1 MPSLNIVVI
10 GINETQP
17 NCIYGYSFQV
27 KLGLLPFHRTLSLN
41 LKVFVKN

>member
-1 MPSLNIVVI
+1 MTSFNIGVI
-10 GINETQP
+10 GVNETQP

-27 KLGLLPFHRTLSLN
+27 KLGLLLLHRTLSLS